1 MDLPSF
7 LIGLLCGVTE
17 AILMLTSMQI
27 SFSSRSV
34 KSLWNRHLSRC
45 GSADYNPDY
54 TPPPDSNS
62 DSVAESRRKFEADLK
77 AFSDTMNYSIEQA
90 YGIGET

>member
-27 SFSSRSV
+27 SLGSKSV
-34 KSLWNRHLSRC
+34 NSLWNSHLSRC
-45 GSADYNPDY
+45 KAVTDTITAENDLESA
-54 TPPPDSNS
+54 
-62 DSVAESRRKFEADLK
+62 AESRRKFEADLK

-90 YGIGET
+90 YGLEKT